1 MGRFFETEKKK
12 KNIVKP
18 KKAKKNPPPPPKKK
32 SENTNITWLH
42 MMYKDISFGE
52 IPILSDD
59 KLRGALVQF

>member
-1 MGRFFETEKKK
+1 MGRFFETEKK
-12 KNIVKP
+12 NSEVKIRQN
-18 KKAKKNPPPPPKKK
+18 KQKKK
-32 SENTNITWLH
+32 SENKNITWLH

>member
-1 MGRFFETEKKK
+1 MGRFFETEKK
-12 KNIVKP
+12 NSEVKIRQ
-18 KKAKKNPPPPPKKK
+18 NNQKKK
-32 SENTNITWLH
+32 SENKNITWLH